1 MKKAYVLILT
11 LSVLNFP
18 SNMQSDEFSLFI
30 KTCKT
35 CDFASST
42 NLQKGN
48 LLLQNHKRTKH
59 HLAVCKTLEGNFGFF
74 NKTRK
79 KETSSF
85 FHKLTK
91 RQFPACQKLTK
102 R

>member
-35 CDFASST
+35 CDWISYAIPFRLKEQCEIAR
-42 NLQKGN
+42 QGIFIKGM
-48 LLLQNHKRTKH
+48 TKC
-59 HLAVCKTLEGNFGFF
+59 LKTY
-74 NKTRK
+74 K
-79 KETSSF
+79 
-85 FHKLTK
+85 
-91 RQFPACQKLTK
+91 
-102 R
+102 